1 MQSNEKISSVKK
13 FIHHFIPPDNWK
25 FPVIILL
32 GIFTGLGFFVLH
44 ISKATS
50 YLSDDS
56 KVCINCHIMRPQ
68 FATWERG
75 SHGRVTACNDC
86 HVPHDNIIRKYL
98 FKAQDGMRH
107 ATMFT
112 LRLEPQVIQ
121 IKDAGKKAVQE
132 NCIRCHQNQIHPVSL
147 RALTAKG
154 ITDDSDIYCWH
165 CHREVP
171 HGKVNSLSSTPYAI
185 VPDLS
190 PAVPA
195 WIQDNINK
203 NKTSNSK

>member
-1 MQSNEKISSVKK
+1 MQSNGKRSRIKK
-13 FIHHFIPPDNWK
+13 FISVFIPPDKWK
-25 FPVIILL
+25 FPVIVLL
-32 GIFTGLGFFVLH
+32 GIFTGLGFYVIH
-44 ISKATS
+44 ISNAAS

-75 SHGRVTACNDC
+75 SHGRGTTCNDC
-86 HVPHDNIIRKYL
+86 HVPHNNVFNKYY
-98 FKAQDGMRH
+98 FKAKDGLRH
-107 ATMFT
+107 ASMFT

-121 IKDAGKKAVQE
+121 IGEAGKNAVQQ
-132 NCIRCHQNQIHPVSL
+132 NCIRCHTNQIHPVSV

-154 ITDDSDIYCWH
+154 ITDDSEIYCWH

-171 HGKVNSLSSTPYAI
+171 HGRVNSLASTPYAI

-190 PAVPA
+190 PSVPA
-195 WIQDNINK
+195 WITDNLKKENK
-203 NKTSNSK
+203 K

>member
-1 MQSNEKISSVKK
+1 MDSKK
-13 FIHHFIPPDNWK
+13 EGNLLKRFFHIFVPPDNWK
-25 FPVIILL
+25 FPVIVLL
-32 GIFTGLGFFVLH
+32 GIFTGLGFYVFH
-44 ISKATS
+44 ISKASS
-50 YLSDDS
+50 YLSDES

-75 SHGRVTACNDC
+75 SHGRVAACNDC
-86 HVPHDNIIRKYL
+86 HVPHDNVINKYL
-98 FKAQDGMRH
+98 FKAQDGLRH

-121 IKDAGKKAVQE
+121 IKDAGKEAVQK
-132 NCIRCHQNQIHPVSL
+132 NCIRCHENNIHPISV

-154 ITDDSDIYCWH
+154 ITDNSEIYCWH

-171 HGKVNSLSSTPYAI
+171 HGRVNSLSSTPHAV

-190 PAVPA
+190 SPVPQ
-195 WIQDNINK
+195 WITDNIKKETNRK
-203 NKTSNSK
+203 